1 MTGFSVGRPR
11 LPRPLFPPP
20 TMNAL
25 RLASLLLL
33 AAASA
38 SAEVREKIT
47 QTFPLNADGVVS
59 LSNVNGDV
67 EITGWD
73 RPEVSIEAEKI
84 ASTEEGLRRMH
95 VRFDTSPA
103 RLSIETK
110 LEKQWKF
117 WDSARAEVRYKLRV
131 PAGASLKKVDV
142 VNSTVRVRGVR
153 GYVDLDSV
161 NGTLDAEGLAS
172 GGRFDTVNG
181 AIRVSFVQ
189 VASGD
194 RIVLDTVNGS
204 CTAILPANAEFTL
217 VADSVNGSISCD
229 FPVTVSKSG
238 RTHLAG
244 TVGGG
249 GASVTLDSVNGSLA
263 VRKAK

>member
-1 MTGFSVGRPR
+1 MN
-11 LPRPLFPPP
+11 PL
-20 TMNAL
+20 
-25 RLASLLLL
+25 RL
-33 AAASA
+33 AAASVLLFA
-38 SAEVREKIT
+38 AVASSAEVREKIT
-47 QTFPLNADGVVS
+47 QTFPLNADGTVS
-59 LSNVNGDV
+59 LSNVNGNV

-73 RPEVSIEAEKI
+73 RAEVSIEVEKI
-84 ASTEEGLRRMH
+84 APDDEALKRMH
-95 VRFDTSPA
+95 VRFDTSPS
-103 RLSIETK
+103 RLAVETK
-110 LEKQWKF
+110 VEKQWKF
-117 WDSARAEVRYKLRV
+117 WELSRAEVRFKLRV
-131 PAGASLKKVDV
+131 PTGASLRKVDV
-142 VNSTVRVRGVR
+142 VNSTIRVRGVR

-161 NGTLDAEGLAS
+161 NGAIEAEGLTA

-181 AIRVSFVQ
+181 AIRVSFDA
-189 VASGD
+189 VAAGD

>member
-1 MTGFSVGRPR
+1 
-11 LPRPLFPPP
+11 
-20 TMNAL
+20 MNPL
-25 RLASLLLL
+25 RLAAVSLALL

-47 QTFPLNADGVVS
+47 QTFPLSADGTVS
-59 LSNVNGDV
+59 LSNVNGNV

-84 ASTEEGLRRMH
+84 AADDEGLKRMNI
-95 VRFDTSPA
+95 RFDTSPTRIA
-103 RLSIETK
+103 IETK
-110 LEKQWKF
+110 VEKQWKF
-117 WDSARAEVRYKLRV
+117 WELSRAEVRFKLRV
-131 PAGASLKKVDV
+131 PAGASLKKIDV

-153 GYVDLDSV
+153 GFVDLDSV
-161 NGTLDAEGLAS
+161 NGALEAEGLAA

-181 AIRVSFVQ
+181 AIRVSFDA
-189 VASGD
+189 VATGD
-194 RIVLDTVNGS
+194 SIVLDTVNGS

-217 VADSVNGSISCD
+217 LADSVNGSISCD

-249 GASVTLDSVNGSLA
+249 GASVKLDSVNGSLA